1 MMLTWPAPFPL
12 DQSLHQTRGDSARAY
27 LPVAHFEPDVT
38 ISNKV
43 YGAVDPDGIVF
54 AVASSSMFITWMKT
68 VGGRMKSD
76 LSFSSTITWNGFP
89 LPALTN
95 KDRASLAKAGQ
106 NVLEARAL
114 HPERSLAQ
122 HYAPLSMD
130 PVLVRAHD
138 GLDTVMDKIMG
149 APRRCRTE
157 LERQE
162 LLFTRYAELTS

>member
-1 MMLTWPAPFPL
+1 
-12 DQSLHQTRGDSARAY
+12 
-27 LPVAHFEPDVT
+27 
-38 ISNKV
+38 
-43 YGAVDPDGIVF
+43 GIVF

-89 LPALTN
+89 LPALTDR
-95 KDRASLAKAGQ
+95 DRASLVKAGQ
-106 NVLEARAL
+106 KVLEARGL
-114 HPERSLAQ
+114 HPGRSLAQ
-122 HYAPLSMD
+122 HYAPLGMD

-138 GLDTVMDKIMG
+138 GLDTVMDRIMG

-162 LLFTRYAELTS
+162 LLFTRYGELTS

>member
-1 MMLTWPAPFPL
+1 MVLTWPAPFPL

-27 LPVAHFEPDVT
+27 LPVAHFEPDVI

-89 LPALTN
+89 LPALTD
-95 KDRASLAKAGQ
+95 KKRASLTRAGQ
-106 NVLEARAL
+106 KVLEARAL
-114 HPERSLAQ
+114 HSERSLA
-122 HYAPLSMD
+122 
-130 PVLVRAHD
+130 
-138 GLDTVMDKIMG
+138 
-149 APRRCRTE
+149 
-157 LERQE
+157 
-162 LLFTRYAELTS
+162 